1 MMKILSSMSGIINN
15 ILVSEGEQVK
25 PGDVVAVIESM
36 KMLIDIKSESAGTIT
51 KVSCHLEEFVQ
62 EGQVLFVLE
71 D

>member
-15 ILVSEGEQVK
+15 ILVAEGEQVK

-51 KVSCHLEEFVQ
+51 KVSCQLEEFVQ